1 MYKIMVI
8 INHKAIKYLTTKN
21 LAKAINTT
29 MDLKYNQGVKAYYI
43 KALWFYRAF
52 RSVASRG
59 SRR

>member
-1 MYKIMVI
+1 MYKVMVI

-43 KALWFYRAF
+43 KAL
-52 RSVASRG
+52 
-59 SRR
+59 